1 MKFWSFTISPPQ
13 PWNEI
18 KLVPLFNNY
27 SEVYIRGDNVING
40 YIDKTKAKDSEGW
53 LATGDLGEWNENGT
67 LKIIDRKRDL
77 IQLKCGD
84 YVAKG
89 FIL

>member
-1 MKFWSFTISPPQ
+1 M
-13 PWNEI
+13 
-18 KLVPLFNNY
+18 
-27 SEVYIRGDNVING
+27 
-40 YIDKTKAKDSEGW
+40 KAKDSEGW

-84 YVAKG
+84 YVVKG